1 MKITIC
7 SSIEFTPQ
15 IKEVSDQLSSL
26 GHIVEIPKYSQK
38 ILNGDLTLEEF
49 MTKKRLEGDLE
60 FRNKAEEDLI
70 KRYYRIINESDAIL
84 VLNLE
89 KNGIKNYIGGNTFL
103 EMGFAFVLNKQTF
116 LWNDI
121 PKMQYSDEL
130 IAMKPIIINHDLGK
144 IK

>member
-15 IKEVSDQLSSL
+15 IKEVLDQLSSL

-49 MTKKRLEGDLE
+49 MTKKRKEGDLE

-70 KRYYRIINESDAIL
+70 KRYYRIIDESDAIL

-89 KNGIKNYIGGNTFL
+89 KNGIQNYIGGNTFL
-103 EMGFAFVLNKQTF
+103 EMGFAFVLNKQIF

-130 IAMKPIIINHDLGK
+130 IAMKPTIINHDLGK